1 MTKQA
6 IKLIDSF
13 ESYLV
18 ELFRENEERFF
29 SEQELLDY
37 YKNFS
42 IEQTFYSKTFAE
54 SINWVNQVLKH
65 DGRYIEEQKMIR
77 TNQVIAL
84 NITNHKQLHNSL

>member
-37 YKNFS
+37 YKNF
-42 IEQTFYSKTFAE
+42 Q
-54 SINWVNQVLKH
+54 
-65 DGRYIEEQKMIR
+65 
-77 TNQVIAL
+77 
-84 NITNHKQLHNSL
+84 

>member
-54 SINWVNQVLKH
+54 SINWVNQVLMN
-65 DGRYIEEQKMIR
+65 DGRYIEE
-77 TNQVIAL
+77 
-84 NITNHKQLHNSL
+84 